1 MVMPLLLGWNDDRLF
16 LTVSVVAITNYKQ
29 IDDDH
34 GDADKVVG
42 EKRHPATATIV
53 TYRNYLFATKSSPFC
68 IILVPTGNN
77 NDIIAFR

>member
-42 EKRHPATATIV
+42 EKDIRQRQPSSHIEI
-53 TYRNYLFATKSSPFC
+53 TYLRRNRRPSA
-68 IILVPTGNN
+68 
-77 NDIIAFR
+77 